1 MVATELLPRDTR
13 PRAQLCGVLIDRV
26 DRAAA
31 ASMLERFIQDGR
43 SHQVVT
49 VNTDFASLADRDPG
63 YRALLNSA
71 DLAIADG
78 MPLVW
83 LSRIGS
89 SRLPERIAGI
99 DLVEDCC
106 RLAAVHGVPVYFL
119 GARPGVAARAAEA
132 LQLRHPRMSIAGI
145 SSPPFAADTRQPDA
159 EARADIKRAG
169 RCVLLVAFG
178 APRQDRFI
186 ADLIQSADIPIAM
199 GVGGT
204 FDVIAGAI
212 PRAPAWMQRAGLE
225 WLWRM
230 AQEPDRLWR
239 RYLLRD
245 LPFLLRMTIR
255 ALAARPEAA

>member
-1 MVATELLPRDTR
+1 
-13 PRAQLCGVLIDRV
+13 
-26 DRAAA
+26 
-31 ASMLERFIQDGR
+31 
-43 SHQVVT
+43 
-49 VNTDFASLADRDPG
+49 
-63 YRALLNSA
+63 
-71 DLAIADG
+71 
-78 MPLVW
+78 
-83 LSRIGS
+83 
-89 SRLPERIAGI
+89 
-99 DLVEDCC
+99 
-106 RLAAVHGVPVYFL
+106 
-119 GARPGVAARAAEA
+119 
-132 LQLRHPRMSIAGI
+132 
-145 SSPPFAADTRQPDA
+145 
-159 EARADIKRAG
+159 
-169 RCVLLVAFG
+169 VLLVAFG